1 MDPERP
7 GSAPLQ
13 PSSEPGFVPLP
24 FFLRHDCPVYWD
36 LCASIPAAESL
47 DSWESGLLRDGG
59 ALVIANSS
67 RGQPGMPG
75 EAGSISPQPPLDLS
89 GFPSAE
95 PWDILSAD
103 APADAAPDFIHPLVA
118 AAHLDP
124 GAPWLMSR
132 INPAGSTPPLPPLD
146 PAGFPSP
153 ELWTGPHVDAPPDAA
168 PDPALPPVAA
178 ACLDL
183 TDVPPTSKTNPDLG
197 EVLAHVSNTLRC
209 RPKGMRVKPLVKR
222 LRKEH
227 GVDLLAFSQDR
238 GYRGVVSFLQE
249 MPGIELWNHEKR
261 KKCRVLSC
269 TFKKNITDPLLLLCS
284 TLGSFPNGLRVF
296 SLRKAMWQKH
306 GVNLEEFSQQQGYL
320 STLDYLTRLRGI
332 RLQGLERGEKCLVQ
346 LQKGEAVKPP
356 APQPPPDPAPPSAQ
370 HSSSHPPDAPADG
383 GPTGA
388 PGETPGLA
396 EVSAWVRDVLGRFP
410 LGLKVGKLK
419 EALRGERGLDLEEL
433 SRQRGCG
440 DALRLLRALPHL
452 WLRDPDKG
460 DACLARLDAGETVTP
475 PAPQPPPDPAP
486 PSARHSSSPPPD
498 APADGGPTGAPG
510 ETPGLAEVSAWVRDV
525 LGRFPLGL
533 KVGKLKEALRGE
545 RGLDLEELSRQRG
558 CGDALRLLRALP
570 HLWLRDPDKG
580 DACLAR
586 LDAGEAVTPPAPQ
599 PPPDPAPP
607 SARHSSS
614 PPPDAPADGG
624 PTGAPGET
632 PGLAEVSAWVRD
644 VLGRFPLGLKVGKLK
659 EALRGE
665 RGLDLEEL
673 SRQRGCGDALRLL
686 RALPHLWLRDPD
698 KGDACLA
705 RLDADAAVN
714 APSPSQPA
722 EAGGPRAVGP
732 ARRTQAQRRGAKPG
746 AMETLIRG
754 VLAPYPS
761 GIRVK
766 NLQKLL
772 AGKHGADLEAFS
784 QASGYGGVVPFL
796 WDVPGLTLRGAE
808 KGNNCIVQLQRG
820 SPHPHAASCPGEAAA
835 GIPPKA
841 GAADSWDAGDQGPEP
856 AAALE
861 RGATEVL
868 TLLRCLLRQ
877 YKSGLRLQK
886 VQELMLE
893 RHGLDL
899 KRFVSSRGKED
910 VLGYLQRH
918 LPALKYRQTETGDKC
933 IVWLGTG
940 QKKGFGSLPPGS
952 ARPLPGSKRCLLPTN
967 AAERPPPPATDCL
980 NRQLPSATTNQ
991 PLLPSL
997 PSGREPFRAPAVLG
1011 KMGKSPGANP
1021 RLPAWLLSPPRP
1033 TGACSGLR
1041 TEEGTQESGARPASA
1056 PLVLRAEEGTQESGA
1071 RPASAPLVLRAEE
1084 RTQES
1089 GARPASAPLVLRAE
1103 EGTQES
1109 GAQPP
1114 EDLRE
1119 LKRKVGAILAGHPG
1133 GMSLFQFRAAYSAA
1147 HQHPLPLGR
1156 TASTKQRLAQMPDV
1170 VRMQGC
1176 GVQML
1181 LLPVDP
1187 DEPPGAE
1194 PGLALW
1200 IPQEA
1205 AGLVGDPDDPAEPPP
1220 APAVPDPAGDPHVQ
1234 SKLCSTLAE
1243 IPPAPALAGDPDI
1256 PAEPPPT
1263 LAEIPLVLTAPA
1275 PAGDPDTPAEPPPF
1289 PAAPAPA
1296 GDPDTPAEPP
1306 PFPAAPA
1313 PAGDPDTPA
1322 EPPPFPAAPAPAGDP
1337 DAPAEPPPTLA
1348 EIPLVLTAPA
1358 PAGDPRV
1365 PVKPP
1370 PTFVAPRWG
1379 PSPQALQRPE
1389 AAGPEPS
1396 WELPVLVPSA
1406 PVVLPASGLGSSSW
1420 FRLGAEPPP
1429 ALGDPGAAAR
1439 PVVYPPPQE
1448 VPPAPSAAPEPPSL
1462 CPAAPGPPQARL
1474 KRVQMVPP
1482 FQDHP
1487 GAGDAPRAQP
1497 VPRAL
1502 GPNQG
1507 TSAAVGS
1514 PVGPIPAAPS
1524 TGQAVSPAKQLPP
1537 PDASGL
1543 VSPERGWPDAGR
1555 PGSGGDIGSPVD
1567 PLLRCHPAQPVP
1579 SAGRTQPGP
1588 WAEIPSAAPAHSPPR
1603 HTDTCVLL

>member
-7 GSAPLQ
+7 GSAPLPCALQ
-13 PSSEPGFVPLP
+13 PSSEP
-24 FFLRHDCPVYWD
+24 
-36 LCASIPAAESL
+36 
-47 DSWESGLLRDGG
+47 
-59 ALVIANSS
+59 
-67 RGQPGMPG
+67 
-75 EAGSISPQPPLDLS
+75 AGSISPPPALDLS
-89 GFPSAE
+89 GFPSAG
-95 PWDILSAD
+95 PWDILSPD
-103 APADAAPDFIHPLVA
+103 APTDAAPDFVHPLVA

-153 ELWTGPHVDAPPDAA
+153 ELWTGPHMDTPPDAA

-183 TDVPPTSKTNPDLG
+183 TDVPLTSKTIPDLG

-209 RPKGMRVKPLVKR
+209 HPKGMRVKPLMKR
-222 LRKEH
+222 LRKEL
-227 GVDLLAFSQDR
+227 GVDLLAFSQDG
-238 GYRGVVSFLQE
+238 GYRGVVSLLQE
-249 MPGIELWNHEKR
+249 MPGIELWNPEKGE
-261 KKCRVLSC
+261 KCRVLSC
-269 TFKKNITDPLLLLCS
+269 TFKKNIADPLPLLCS

-296 SLRKAMWQKH
+296 SLRKAMWQRH

-320 STLDYLTRLRGI
+320 STLDYLTSLRGI

-356 APQPPPDPAPPSAQ
+356 ALQPPPDPAAPLSQ
-370 HSSSHPPDAPADG
+370 HSSSPPPDAPADG
-383 GPTGA
+383 GLTGA
-388 PGETPGLA
+388 LGETPGLA

-419 EALRGERGLDLEEL
+419 EALRSERGLDLEQL

-452 WLRDPDKG
+452 CLRDPGKG
-460 DACLARLDAGETVTP
+460 DACLARLDAGEAVT

-486 PSARHSSSPPPD
+486 PSAQHSSNPPPD

-533 KVGKLKEALRGE
+533 KVGKLKEALRSE
-545 RGLDLEELSRQRG
+545 RGLDLEQLSCQRG

-570 HLWLRDPDKG
+570 HLCLRDPGKG

-586 LDAGEAVTPPAPQ
+586 LE
-599 PPPDPAPP
+599 
-607 SARHSSS
+607 
-614 PPPDAPADGG
+614 
-624 PTGAPGET
+624 
-632 PGLAEVSAWVRD
+632 
-644 VLGRFPLGLKVGKLK
+644 
-659 EALRGE
+659 
-665 RGLDLEEL
+665 
-673 SRQRGCGDALRLL
+673 
-686 RALPHLWLRDPD
+686 
-698 KGDACLA
+698 
-705 RLDADAAVN
+705 ADAAVN
-714 APSPSQPA
+714 APAPSQPA
-722 EAGGPRAVGP
+722 EAGGPGAGGP
-732 ARRTQAQRRGAKPG
+732 VRRTRGQRRGAKPG

-754 VLAPYPS
+754 ALAPYPF

-772 AGKHGADLEAFS
+772 AAKHGAELEDFS
-784 QASGYGGVVPFL
+784 QASGYGHVVAFL
-796 WDVPGLTLRGAE
+796 GDVPGLTLQGSK
-808 KGNNCIVQLQRG
+808 KGNNCIVRLQRG
-820 SPHPHAASCPGEAAA
+820 SLHPHAVSCPREAAA
-835 GIPPKA
+835 SIPSEP
-841 GAADSWDAGDQGPEP
+841 GEADSWDAGDQDPGP
-856 AAALE
+856 AAALQ

-868 TLLRCLLRQ
+868 TLVRCLLRP

-893 RHGLDL
+893 RHGVDL
-899 KRFVSSRGKED
+899 KRFASSQGKED
-910 VLGYLQRH
+910 VLGYLQKH
-918 LPALKYRQTETGDKC
+918 LPALKYRQSEKGAKC

-952 ARPLPGSKRCLLPTN
+952 ARPLPDSKRCLLPTN

-980 NRQLPSATTNQ
+980 NPRLPSATTNQ

-1011 KMGKSPGANP
+1011 KLGKSPGANR

-1033 TGACSGLR
+1033 TGACSGLQ
-1041 TEEGTQESGARPASA
+1041 T
-1056 PLVLRAEEGTQESGA
+1056 EEGTQESGA

-1089 GARPASAPLVLRAE
+1089 GTRPASAPLVLRAE

-1109 GAQPP
+1109 GAQTP
-1114 EDLRE
+1114 EDLKE
-1119 LKRKVGAILAGHPG
+1119 LKQKVGAILARHPE

-1147 HQHPLPLGR
+1147 HQHPLPLGS

-1205 AGLVGDPDDPAEPPP
+1205 AALAGGPNDPAEPPP
-1220 APAVPDPAGDPHVQ
+1220 APAVPDPAADPHVQ
-1234 SKLCSTLAE
+1234 AKLCSTLAK
-1243 IPPAPALAGDPDI
+1243 IPPAPAPAGDPET

-1275 PAGDPDTPAEPPPF
+1275 LTGDPDTPAEPPP
-1289 PAAPAPA
+1289 
-1296 GDPDTPAEPP
+1296 
-1306 PFPAAPA
+1306 
-1313 PAGDPDTPA
+1313 
-1322 EPPPFPAAPAPAGDP
+1322 
-1337 DAPAEPPPTLA
+1337 TLP
-1348 EIPLVLTAPA
+1348 EILPVLTAPA

-1379 PSPQALQRPE
+1379 PRPQALQRPE
-1389 AAGPEPS
+1389 AAGPEAS
-1396 WELPVLVPSA
+1396 WELPALVPSA
-1406 PVVLPASGLGSSSW
+1406 PVVLPASGPGSSSW

-1429 ALGDPGAAAR
+1429 APGDPGAAAR

-1448 VPPAPSAAPEPPSL
+1448 VPPAPSAGPEPPSL

-1474 KRVQMVPP
+1474 KQVQLVPP
-1482 FQDHP
+1482 FQGHP
-1487 GAGDAPRAQP
+1487 WAGDAPWAQP
-1497 VPRAL
+1497 VPKAL

-1524 TGQAVSPAKQLPP
+1524 TGQAVSPAKQLPGVAPAPLP
-1537 PDASGL
+1537 PPAASG
-1543 VSPERGWPDAGR
+1543 VVTPERGWPDAGR
-1555 PGSGGDIGSPVD
+1555 PGSGGDIGSPDD
-1567 PLLRCHPAQPVP
+1567 PLLRCRPAQPAP

-1588 WAEIPSAAPAHSPPR
+1588 RAGIPSAALAHSPPH

>member
-1 MDPERP
+1 MDSERP
-7 GSAPLQ
+7 GSAPLPCTLQ

-24 FFLRHDCPVYWD
+24 FFLRHDSPVSWD
-36 LCASIPAAESL
+36 LCAPIPAAESL
-47 DSWESGLLRDGG
+47 DSWESGLLWDGRS
-59 ALVIANSS
+59 LVIANSS

-75 EAGSISPQPPLDLS
+75 GAGSISPQPPLDLS
-89 GFPSAE
+89 GFPLAK
-95 PWDILSAD
+95 PWDILSPD
-103 APADAAPDFIHPLVA
+103 APADAAPDFVHPLVA

-124 GAPWLMSR
+124 RASWLMST
-132 INPAGSTPPLPPLD
+132 INPAGFTPPLPPLD

-153 ELWTGPHVDAPPDAA
+153 ELWTGAHMDAPPDAA

-178 ACLDL
+178 ACLDP
-183 TDVPPTSKTNPDLG
+183 TDIPPTSKSDPDLG
-197 EVLAHVSNTLRC
+197 EVLAHVSDTLRC
-209 RPKGMRVKPLVKR
+209 HPKGMRVKPLIKR

-227 GVDLLAFSQDR
+227 GVDLLAFSQDG

-249 MPGIELWNHEKR
+249 MPGIELWNPEKGE
-261 KKCRVLSC
+261 KCRVLSC
-269 TFKKNITDPLLLLCS
+269 TFKKNITDPLPLLCS

-296 SLRKAMWQKH
+296 SLRKAMWQRH

-356 APQPPPDPAPPSAQ
+356 APQPPPDPAPPLAQ
-370 HSSSHPPDAPADG
+370 HSSSPLLDAPANGGQTGAPGEMPGLAEVSAWVRDVLGRFPLGLKVGKLKEALRSEHGLDLEELSRQRGCGDALHLLQALPHLWLRDPDKGDACLARLDAGEAVTPPAPQPPPGPAPPSARHSSSPPPDAPANG
-383 GPTGA
+383 GPMGT

-419 EALRGERGLDLEEL
+419 EALRSEHGLDLEEL

-440 DALRLLRALPHL
+440 DALHLL
-452 WLRDPDKG
+452 
-460 DACLARLDAGETVTP
+460 
-475 PAPQPPPDPAP
+475 Q
-486 PSARHSSSPPPD
+486 
-498 APADGGPTGAPG
+498 
-510 ETPGLAEVSAWVRDV
+510 
-525 LGRFPLGL
+525 
-533 KVGKLKEALRGE
+533 
-545 RGLDLEELSRQRG
+545 
-558 CGDALRLLRALP
+558 
-570 HLWLRDPDKG
+570 
-580 DACLAR
+580 
-586 LDAGEAVTPPAPQ
+586 
-599 PPPDPAPP
+599 
-607 SARHSSS
+607 
-614 PPPDAPADGG
+614 
-624 PTGAPGET
+624 
-632 PGLAEVSAWVRD
+632 
-644 VLGRFPLGLKVGKLK
+644 
-659 EALRGE
+659 
-665 RGLDLEEL
+665 
-673 SRQRGCGDALRLL
+673 
-686 RALPHLWLRDPD
+686 ALPHLWLRDPD

-714 APSPSQPA
+714 APAPSQHA
-722 EAGGPRAVGP
+722 EAGGLGAVGP
-732 ARRTQAQRRGAKPG
+732 ARRTQGQHRVAKPG
-746 AMETLIRG
+746 AMEMLIRG
-754 VLAPYPS
+754 ALAPYPF

-766 NLQKLL
+766 NLRKVL
-772 AGKHGADLEAFS
+772 AGKHGAELEAFR
-784 QASGYGGVVPFL
+784 QARGYRDVVSFL
-796 WDVPGLTLRGAE
+796 RDVPGLTLRGPE
-808 KGNNCIVQLQRG
+808 RGNNCIVQLQRG
-820 SPHPHAASCPGEAAA
+820 
-835 GIPPKA
+835 
-841 GAADSWDAGDQGPEP
+841 
-856 AAALE
+856 
-861 RGATEVL
+861 ATEVL
-868 TLLRCLLRQ
+868 TLLKCLLRPH
-877 YKSGLRLQK
+877 KSGLQLQK

-899 KRFVSSRGKED
+899 KGFVSSQGKED

-918 LPALKYRQTETGDKC
+918 LPTLKYRRPEKGAKC

-980 NRQLPSATTNQ
+980 NPRLPSATTNQ

-1011 KMGKSPGANP
+1011 KLRKSPGANP

-1041 TEEGTQESGARPASA
+1041 TEEGTQESGARPTSA
-1056 PLVLRAEEGTQESGA
+1056 PLILRTEEG
-1071 RPASAPLVLRAEE
+1071 
-1084 RTQES
+1084 TQES

-1114 EDLRE
+1114 EDLME

-1194 PGLALW
+1194 PGLTLW

-1205 AGLVGDPDDPAEPPP
+1205 AALVGDSDDPAEPPP
-1220 APAVPDPAGDPHVQ
+1220 APAVPDPAGDPD
-1234 SKLCSTLAE
+1234 T
-1243 IPPAPALAGDPDI
+1243 PT
-1256 PAEPPPT
+1256 EPPST

-1275 PAGDPDTPAEPPPF
+1275 LTGDPNTLIEPTPALGEIPLVLTAPALTGDPNTPAEPPFF

-1296 GDPDTPAEPP
+1296 GDPDTLTEP
-1306 PFPAAPA
+1306 
-1313 PAGDPDTPA
+1313 T
-1322 EPPPFPAAPAPAGDP
+1322 
-1337 DAPAEPPPTLA
+1337 PTLG

-1358 PAGDPRV
+1358 PAGYPDTPAEPPPVPAAPNLTGYPDTPAEPPPVPAAPAPAGYPDTPAEPPPVPAAPNLTGDPDTPAEPSPILPEILPVLTAPNPAGDPRV

-1379 PSPQALQRPE
+1379 PSPQALQCPE
-1389 AAGPEPS
+1389 AAGPEAN
-1396 WELPVLVPSA
+1396 WELPALVPSA
-1406 PVVLPASGLGSSSW
+1406 PVVLPASGPGSSSW
-1420 FRLGAEPPP
+1420 FWLGAESPP
-1429 ALGDPGAAAR
+1429 APAPAPAPADPGAAAC

-1448 VPPAPSAAPEPPSL
+1448 VPPASSAGPKPPSL

-1474 KRVQMVPP
+1474 RLVQLVPP
-1482 FQDHP
+1482 FQDHAW
-1487 GAGDAPRAQP
+1487 AGDAPRAQP
-1497 VPRAL
+1497 VPKAL
-1502 GPNQG
+1502 DPNQG

-1524 TGQAVSPAKQLPP
+1524 MGQVVSPAKQLPGVAPAPLPP
-1537 PDASGL
+1537 PDASGF
-1543 VSPERGWPDAGR
+1543 VTPERGWPDAGR
-1555 PGSGGDIGSPVD
+1555 PGSGGDIGSSVD
-1567 PLLRCHPAQPVP
+1567 PSLRCHPAQPVP
-1579 SAGRTQPGP
+1579 SAGRTQLGP
-1588 WAEIPSAAPAHSPPR
+1588 RARIPSAPPTHSPQR

>member
-1 MDPERP
+1 
-7 GSAPLQ
+7 
-13 PSSEPGFVPLP
+13 
-24 FFLRHDCPVYWD
+24 
-36 LCASIPAAESL
+36 
-47 DSWESGLLRDGG
+47 
-59 ALVIANSS
+59 
-67 RGQPGMPG
+67 MPG

-183 TDVPPTSKTNPDLG
+183 TDVPPTSKTNPGEAPGEGRSCPPWRILGANGLSIPYHPAMTAMVHAGKTWPMACLYPATQPSLSWCLLGKPGQCPHIVSLGGALQGHKFVGWRASPSCCSAPPSASLHADLG

-388 PGETPGLA
+388 PGETPG
-396 EVSAWVRDVLGRFP
+396 
-410 LGLKVGKLK
+410 
-419 EALRGERGLDLEEL
+419 
-433 SRQRGCG
+433 
-440 DALRLLRALPHL
+440 
-452 WLRDPDKG
+452 
-460 DACLARLDAGETVTP
+460 ETVTP

-510 ETPGLAEVSAWVRDV
+510 ETPG
-525 LGRFPLGL
+525 
-533 KVGKLKEALRGE
+533 
-545 RGLDLEELSRQRG
+545 
-558 CGDALRLLRALP
+558 
-570 HLWLRDPDKG
+570 
-580 DACLAR
+580 
-586 LDAGEAVTPPAPQ
+586 EAVTPPAPQ

-632 PGLAEVSAWVRD
+632 P
-644 VLGRFPLGLKVGKLK
+644 
-659 EALRGE
+659 
-665 RGLDLEEL
+665 
-673 SRQRGCGDALRLL
+673 
-686 RALPHLWLRDPD
+686 
-698 KGDACLA
+698 
-705 RLDADAAVN
+705 DAAVN

-784 QASGYGGVVPFL
+784 QASGYGG
-796 WDVPGLTLRGAE
+796 
-808 KGNNCIVQLQRG
+808 
-820 SPHPHAASCPGEAAA
+820 
-835 GIPPKA
+835 
-841 GAADSWDAGDQGPEP
+841 
-856 AAALE
+856 
-861 RGATEVL
+861 
-868 TLLRCLLRQ
+868 
-877 YKSGLRLQK
+877 
-886 VQELMLE
+886 
-893 RHGLDL
+893 
-899 KRFVSSRGKED
+899 
-910 VLGYLQRH
+910 
-918 LPALKYRQTETGDKC
+918 
-933 IVWLGTG
+933 
-940 QKKGFGSLPPGS
+940 
-952 ARPLPGSKRCLLPTN
+952 
-967 AAERPPPPATDCL
+967 
-980 NRQLPSATTNQ
+980 
-991 PLLPSL
+991 
-997 PSGREPFRAPAVLG
+997 
-1011 KMGKSPGANP
+1011 
-1021 RLPAWLLSPPRP
+1021 
-1033 TGACSGLR
+1033 
-1041 TEEGTQESGARPASA
+1041 
-1056 PLVLRAEEGTQESGA
+1056 
-1071 RPASAPLVLRAEE
+1071 
-1084 RTQES
+1084 
-1089 GARPASAPLVLRAE
+1089 
-1103 EGTQES
+1103 
-1109 GAQPP
+1109 
-1114 EDLRE
+1114 
-1119 LKRKVGAILAGHPG
+1119 
-1133 GMSLFQFRAAYSAA
+1133 FRAAYSAA

-1194 PGLALW
+1194 PG
-1200 IPQEA
+1200 
-1205 AGLVGDPDDPAEPPP
+1205 
-1220 APAVPDPAGDPHVQ
+1220 
-1234 SKLCSTLAE
+1234 T
-1243 IPPAPALAGDPDI
+1243 
-1256 PAEPPPT
+1256 
-1263 LAEIPLVLTAPA
+1263 
-1275 PAGDPDTPAEPPPF
+1275 
-1289 PAAPAPA
+1289 
-1296 GDPDTPAEPP
+1296 
-1306 PFPAAPA
+1306 
-1313 PAGDPDTPA
+1313 
-1322 EPPPFPAAPAPAGDP
+1322 
-1337 DAPAEPPPTLA
+1337 
-1348 EIPLVLTAPA
+1348 
-1358 PAGDPRV
+1358 
-1365 PVKPP
+1365 
-1370 PTFVAPRWG
+1370 
-1379 PSPQALQRPE
+1379 
-1389 AAGPEPS
+1389 
-1396 WELPVLVPSA
+1396 
-1406 PVVLPASGLGSSSW
+1406 
-1420 FRLGAEPPP
+1420 
-1429 ALGDPGAAAR
+1429 
-1439 PVVYPPPQE
+1439 
-1448 VPPAPSAAPEPPSL
+1448 
-1462 CPAAPGPPQARL
+1462 
-1474 KRVQMVPP
+1474 
-1482 FQDHP
+1482 
-1487 GAGDAPRAQP
+1487 
-1497 VPRAL
+1497 
-1502 GPNQG
+1502 
-1507 TSAAVGS
+1507 
-1514 PVGPIPAAPS
+1514 
-1524 TGQAVSPAKQLPP
+1524 
-1537 PDASGL
+1537 
-1543 VSPERGWPDAGR
+1543 
-1555 PGSGGDIGSPVD
+1555 
-1567 PLLRCHPAQPVP
+1567 
-1579 SAGRTQPGP
+1579 
-1588 WAEIPSAAPAHSPPR
+1588 
-1603 HTDTCVLL
+1603 